1 MFGFNEIGEKLKGL
15 AKTLFIIEII
25 VCYLAGIVFLVRVVF
40 VPKSIFIALALMILG
55 PVFAWINNWVLYG
68 FGELV
73 DRVCKIEHALCGTQ
87 VDDYQE
93 EDEDYDA

>member
-1 MFGFNEIGEKLKGL
+1 MFGFNEIGKKLKGL

-25 VCYLAGIVFLVRVVF
+25 VCYLVGIVFLVRVVF

-55 PVFAWINNWVLYG
+55 PVFAWIKNWVLYG

-93 EDEDYDA
+93 EDEDSDA